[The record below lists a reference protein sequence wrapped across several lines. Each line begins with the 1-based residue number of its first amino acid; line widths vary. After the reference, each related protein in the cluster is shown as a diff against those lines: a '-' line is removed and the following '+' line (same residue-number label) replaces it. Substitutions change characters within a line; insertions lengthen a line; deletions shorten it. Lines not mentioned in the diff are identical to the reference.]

1 MLLGLAAVPV
11 HSMITARKK
20 KHTLFSSAIK
30 LSLRTGPSPR
40 SRKRMRAYLVRS
52 VSWFDAT
59 ATPEVSQLSEQCDIA
74 LNEQDFDH
82 RSVIIDYSH
91 LDRVE

>member
-1 MLLGLAAVPV
+1 
-11 HSMITARKK
+11 
-20 KHTLFSSAIK
+20 
-30 LSLRTGPSPR
+30 
-40 SRKRMRAYLVRS
+40 MRAYLVRS
-52 VSWFDAT
+52 VSWLDAT
-59 ATPEVSQLSEQCDIA
+59 ATLEVSQLSEQCDIA